1 MRYLCIH
8 SHFYQP
14 PRENPWLEEVE
25 LQESALPY
33 HDWNERITAECY
45 EANACSRIL
54 DNKGLITDIVNNYV
68 GMSFNFGPT
77 LLSWMERHDPK
88 VYRLIQDSDRFSQE
102 KFSGHGAALAQGYN
116 HIIMPLANRRDK
128 ETQVIWGIRDFEY
141 RFGRKPEGMW
151 LPETAVNLETLE
163 ILVEQG
169 IKFTILAPHQAKRIR
184 KIGETAWHD
193 VNGAKI
199 DPRRSY
205 ACRLPSGKGI
215 TLFFYDGPIAQEVA
229 FGTLLNNG
237 EAFANRLI
245 GSAPEKSDEAQLI
258 NVATDGETYGHHH
271 RFADMALAYCL
282 HYVESKKLAKL
293 TIYGEF
299 LEKHPPMYEAEII
312 ENTSWSCIHGVE
324 RWQNN
329 CGCNSGAHPE
339 WKQAWRNPL
348 REAMD
353 DLRDRLSD
361 IYAKDIAQYVKNPW
375 DARNDYIDVILH
387 NADGTENAI
396 DEFFRKHA
404 IEKLSQ
410 NKKMFALK
418 LLEMQRHTMLM
429 YTSCGW
435 FFDDISGIE
444 TVQVM
449 QYAARAIQLTRELT
463 GKNLEPVFIN
473 NLAEAKGNLAD
484 YPNGAIVYE
493 KLVRPMEATL
503 VSVGA
508 HFAIMSLFNHNGF
521 NGNGS
526 GEETELYC
534 YNIHK
539 EYHEVLTSG
548 RNKVILG
555 KTRIKSKI
563 TLEET
568 MVNFGM
574 LYMGEHNLLGGVSLY
589 INEESYTVMKKE
601 IKSATMKGSI
611 PEIINLIDKHFQTHD
626 YSLRHLF
633 KDDQRRILEQI
644 VANTMKDTEA
654 FFQQIYERYDP
665 LMEILREAKV
675 PMPKAL
681 TAISGFILNN
691 ALLSAMGRHAFGEK
705 TMEDEELDLSRMKQ
719 VMEEI
724 KRRPVELDKTALN
737 IAANRVFNHLM
748 ERLMVAPRNEKTL
761 ETVTEFI
768 NLFTQLSLEPELWQA
783 QNICFFLAQQTYPEM
798 HKKADAW
805 DPHARI
811 WIKHFKELSGYLRVH
826 LEGSH

>member
-1 MRYLCIH
+1 LTRYLCIH

-33 HDWNERITAECY
+33 HDWNARITAECY

-54 DNKGLITDIVNNYV
+54 DDKGFITDIVNNYV
-68 GMSFNFGPT
+68 GISFNFGPT

-102 KFSGHGAALAQGYN
+102 KFSGHGSALAQVYN

-151 LPETAVNLETLE
+151 LPETAVDLETLE
-163 ILVEQG
+163 ILVEHG

-184 KIGETAWHD
+184 KIGETAWQD
-193 VNGAKI
+193 VTGAKI
-199 DPRRSY
+199 DPRRAY
-205 ACRLPSGKGI
+205 ACKLPSGKGV
-215 TLFFYDGPIAQEVA
+215 TLFFYEGPIAQELA

-237 EAFANRLI
+237 ETFANRLLS
-245 GSAPEKSDEAQLI
+245 SAPEQLSEAQLI

-299 LEKHPPMYEAEII
+299 LEKHPPMYEVEIT
-312 ENTSWSCIHGVE
+312 EKTSWSCVHGIE

-339 WKQAWRNPL
+339 WSQAWRKPL

-353 DLRDRLSD
+353 TLRDKLAA
-361 IYAKDIAQYVKNPW
+361 IYQKDIELYFSDPW
-375 DARNDYIDVILH
+375 QARNDYIDLVL
-387 NADGTENAI
+387 DRSENSVDDFISA
-396 DEFFRKHA
+396 HA
-404 IEKLSQ
+404 TRSISAKEKIV
-410 NKKMFALK
+410 ALK
-418 LLEMQRHTMLM
+418 LLEMERHAMLM

-449 QYAARAIQLTRELT
+449 QYAARAIQLARDLT
-463 GKNLEPVFIN
+463 GNDLEPEYIAKLV
-473 NLAEAKGNLAD
+473 EAKGNLAD
-484 YPNGAIVYE
+484 YPNGAIIYE
-493 KLVRPMEATL
+493 KLVRPMESTL

-521 NGNGS
+521 NTNGD
-526 GEETELYC
+526 EEENELYC
-534 YNIHK
+534 YTLHNDDYELI
-539 EYHEVLTSG
+539 TSG
-548 RNKVILG
+548 RNKVIIG
-555 KTRIKSKI
+555 KTGVKSKI
-563 TLEET
+563 TLEEAT
-568 MVNFGM
+568 VNFGM
-574 LYMGEHNLLGGVSLY
+574 LYMGEHNLLGGVAPALRD
-589 INEESYTVMKKE
+589 EEAYALMKKE
-601 IKSATMKGSI
+601 IKSAVMKGSI
-611 PEIINLIDKHFQTHD
+611 PEIISLIDRHFRTHD
-626 YSLRHLF
+626 YSLKHLF

-665 LMEILREAKV
+665 LMEILNEAKV

-691 ALLSAMGRHAFGEK
+691 TLLK
-705 TMEDEELDLSRMKQ
+705 IMESDEFNAANLISLNAIIG
-719 VMEEI
+719 EI
-724 KRRPVELDKTALN
+724 KRRPVELDKNSLSLS
-737 IAANRVFNHLM
+737 ANRAFSHLM
-748 ERLMVAPRNEKTL
+748 ERLMVAPRNEKAL
-761 ETVTEFI
+761 ETVAGFIKIFTE
-768 NLFTQLSLEPELWQA
+768 LALQPELWQA

-798 HKKADAW
+798 KKKAEAG
-805 DPHARI
+805 DPHAKS
-811 WIKHFKELSGYLRVH
+811 WEKHFRELSGYLRVH
-826 LEGSH
+826 LESSP